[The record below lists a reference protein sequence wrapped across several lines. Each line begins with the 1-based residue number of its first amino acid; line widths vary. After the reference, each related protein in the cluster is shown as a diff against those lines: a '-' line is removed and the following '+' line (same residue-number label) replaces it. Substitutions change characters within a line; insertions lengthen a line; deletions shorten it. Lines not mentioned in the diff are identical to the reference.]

1 MSKEKNMTNEKITS
15 RSLAL
20 EAIEAMKKSYS
31 PYSNFTVGA
40 ALLTKDG
47 KIYTGANIEN
57 ASYTPTVCAE
67 RNAIFTAVHEGERDF
82 EAIAIVG
89 GLRGNVTG
97 LTAPCGVCRQ
107 VMSEFCSPDFKVIL
121 VTSNE
126 GDYEETTLGELLPYT
141 FSLKEKTL

>member
-1 MSKEKNMTNEKITS
+1 MTENKTTS
-15 RSLAL
+15 RELAL
-20 EAIEAMKKSYS
+20 AAIDAMKKSYS

-40 ALLTKDG
+40 ALLTKEG

-57 ASYTPTVCAE
+57 ASYTPTICAE
-67 RNAIFTAVHEGERDF
+67 RTAIFTAVHNGDRNF

-89 GLRGNVTG
+89 GLRSDIKGV
-97 LTAPCGVCRQ
+97 TAPCGVCRQ

-121 VTSNE
+121 VTSLD

-141 FSLKEKTL
+141 FKL

>member
-1 MSKEKNMTNEKITS
+1 MTESKTNY

-20 EAIEAMKKSYS
+20 AAIEAMKKSYS

-47 KIYTGANIEN
+47 KVYTGANIEN
-57 ASYTPTVCAE
+57 ASYTPTICAE
-67 RNAIFTAVHEGERDF
+67 RTAIFTAVHNGEREF

-89 GLRGNVTG
+89 GHKGEIKGV
-97 LTAPCGVCRQ
+97 TAPCGVCRQ

-121 VTSNE
+121 VTSSD
-126 GDYEETTLGELLPYT
+126 GDYEETTLGELLPYM
-141 FSLKEKTL
+141 FKL

>member
-1 MSKEKNMTNEKITS
+1 MENKVTSK
-15 RSLAL
+15 SLAL
-20 EAIEAMKKSYS
+20 AAIEAMKKSYS
-31 PYSNFTVGA
+31 PYSHFTVGA
-40 ALLTKDG
+40 ALLTKEG

-67 RNAIFTAVHEGERDF
+67 RNAIFTAVHQGERNF

-89 GLRGNVTG
+89 GHNGDIKGV
-97 LTAPCGVCRQ
+97 TAPCGVCRQ

-126 GDYEETTLGELLPYT
+126 GDYEETTLGELWPYT
-141 FSLKEKTL
+141 FKL

>member
-1 MSKEKNMTNEKITS
+1 MAENKITS

-20 EAIEAMKKSYS
+20 KAIEAMKKSYS
-31 PYSNFTVGA
+31 PYSHFTVGA
-40 ALLTKDG
+40 ALLTKEG

-67 RNAIFTAVHEGERDF
+67 RNAIFTAVHNGEREF
-82 EAIAIVG
+82 LAIAIVG
-89 GLRGNVTG
+89 GHHGDVKG
-97 LTAPCGVCRQ
+97 ITAPCGVCRQ

-126 GDYEETTLGELLPYT
+126 GDFEETTLGELLPYS
-141 FSLKEKTL
+141 FKLEG

>member
-1 MSKEKNMTNEKITS
+1 MMENKMNS
-15 RSLAL
+15 RKLAL
-20 EAIEAMKKSYS
+20 KAIEAMKKSYS

-89 GLRGNVTG
+89 GHLGDVKG
-97 LTAPCGVCRQ
+97 VTAPCGVCRQ

-121 VTSNE
+121 VTSSN
-126 GDYEETTLGELLPYT
+126 GDYVEETLGNLLPYT
-141 FSLKEKTL
+141 FKL